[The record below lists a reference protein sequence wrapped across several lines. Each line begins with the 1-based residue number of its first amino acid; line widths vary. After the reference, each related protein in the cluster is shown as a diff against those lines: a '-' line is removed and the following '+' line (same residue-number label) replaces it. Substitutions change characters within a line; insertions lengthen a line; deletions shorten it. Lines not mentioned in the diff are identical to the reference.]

1 MEEQIRIL
9 CVDDEKSIPKA
20 IKRSFLD
27 TDYEILNATSGPEG
41 LEILR
46 EGTSIH
52 VVISDYRMPGMN
64 GVEFLKE
71 VCKSWP
77 ETIRILISGFAD
89 LGAIVSAIN
98 EGQISKFVPKPW
110 DEDHLKA
117 AISDAIRQY
126 CYRQENR
133 RLTQELKKRDGE
145 LQGMNHEINHLRN
158 ILFAFPMAMTLVDLD
173 GVILYCNKKGG
184 ELLGKDGQEIIG
196 THRRD
201 SLPDEINA
209 LIERSTQKDAFSGE
223 LSLDNHLFKVTGS
236 RIKEE
241 AEKEAMI
248 LIFDQMTA

>member
-9 CVDDEKSIPKA
+9 CVDDERSIPKA

-27 TDYEILNATSGPEG
+27 TDYEILNAASGPEG

-46 EGTSIH
+46 GGTPIH

-77 ETIRILISGFAD
+77 ETVRILISGFAD
-89 LGAIVSAIN
+89 LAAIVSALN

-110 DEDHLKA
+110 NEDHLRTA
-117 AISDAIRQY
+117 VSDAVRQY

-133 RLTQELKKRDGE
+133 QLTQELKKRDGE
-145 LQGMNHEINHLRN
+145 LQRMSHGNGRLRN
-158 ILFAFPMAMTLVDLD
+158 ILIAFPMALMLIDAD
-173 GVILYCNKKGG
+173 GVILHCNKKG
-184 ELLGKDGQEIIG
+184 EDFLGKDEQEIIG

-201 SLPDEINA
+201 SLPAEINA
-209 LIERSTQKDAFSGE
+209 LIERSTLKDVFSGE

-241 AEKEAMI
+241 GEKEAMI
-248 LIFDQMTA
+248 LIFDQMNV